1 MDSIDSAILI
11 HCAEDFRSLKPLFQT
26 IPKGT
31 VYRHAK
37 RLLQLGWLVREGRLY
52 QCTDAGRRQLLAAQ
66 RGQQWNRLEVVYPPM
81 KYLPTDVHR
90 ALVELALAAVIC
102 RQYETRSDRHPFF
115 VVAGGTLRWKSS
127 LGIFLCHALALDPG
141 RHIVECASEA
151 GKSLFV
157 RRDAAGTVVYKR
169 GLLDTPLIVLDEF
182 QTAAPPVRAA
192 LMPLLSGRLVV
203 PIENA
208 QLTVRCV
215 SLVLLNPGAQPTL
228 EQRLGLSAPLIR
240 RALVANLD
248 AVVMP
253 DMALTGETALVAAR
267 AQTPLTLSPP
277 AKDCQVFDRRMI
289 ELLRAILTPDAAERV
304 DLQMIVNLST
314 GMTAWL
320 PDPAE
325 AIAQVAHAVGILAQ
339 TMAWARPGWME
350 VLTDFSLNPQAR
362 PRTDLAGK
370 DPRAHVPAESEASP
384 SQIIAL
390 QIPKVRREPNLPDLT
405 LSDALRGR
413 LAWLAV
419 ETGRPVDEVL
429 NLLFEVYVKWQGQ
442 PETVATLWKIVE
454 LARVL
459 NRAHVEIDDLH
470 GYLAAEA
477 TLRKHLCRFEDIPE
491 ALRLIEC
498 LMALPQSW
506 SWTMAEAAIQG
517 VAFLIKAGIEA
528 PGVAKFLQRHQRFSE
543 LGFEEEEAEAVAEA
557 LVRAGAVG
565 RQRTRVL
572 NRLVALAGKII
583 NAAELEQERMRLE
596 HTVALLRGEQA
607 HLEASVQ
614 QLKNQ
619 QDMFQPHVGQSAHVA
634 SATWESEK

>member
-1 MDSIDSAILI
+1 M
-11 HCAEDFRSLKPLFQT
+11 
-26 IPKGT
+26 
-31 VYRHAK
+31 
-37 RLLQLGWLVREGRLY
+37 
-52 QCTDAGRRQLLAAQ
+52 
-66 RGQQWNRLEVVYPPM
+66 
-81 KYLPTDVHR
+81 HR
-90 ALVELALAAVIC
+90 ALFELGLAAVIC

-127 LGIFLCHALALDPG
+127 LGIFLCHALGLDPG
-141 RHIVECASEA
+141 RHVVECGSEA

-169 GLLDTPLIVLDEF
+169 ELLDTPMVVLDEF

-192 LMPLLSGRLVV
+192 LIPLLSGRLVV

-215 SLVLLNPGAQPTL
+215 PLVLLNPGTQPTL

-248 AVVMP
+248 GVAMP
-253 DMALTGETALVAAR
+253 DVVLTGERALVAAR
-267 AQTPLTLSPP
+267 AQTPLTLSAP
-277 AKDCQVFDRRMI
+277 AKDCQVFDRRII

-304 DLQMIVNLST
+304 DLQVIVNLST
-314 GMTAWL
+314 GMTSWL

-325 AIAQVAHAVGILAQ
+325 AIAQVAHAVGILAE
-339 TMAWARPGWME
+339 TMAWTRPGWME
-350 VLTDFSLNPQAR
+350 VFTDFSLDPQAR

-370 DPRAHVPAESEASP
+370 DPRAHVPAKSEASP
-384 SQIIAL
+384 SQTIAL

-429 NLLFEVYVKWQGQ
+429 NILFEVYVKWQGQ
-442 PETVATLWKIVE
+442 PETVSTLWKILA
-454 LARVL
+454 LARTL
-459 NRAHVEIDDLH
+459 KRAHVDIDDLH
-470 GYLAAEA
+470 GYLCAEA
-477 TLRKHLCRFEDIPE
+477 ALRKHLCRFEDIPE

-528 PGVAKFLQRHQRFSE
+528 PDVAKVLQRHQRLSE

-557 LVRAGAVG
+557 LVRAGAMG

-572 NRLVALAGKII
+572 NRLVALAGKMI
-583 NAAELEQERMRLE
+583 NAAELERERMRLE
-596 HTVALLRGEQA
+596 HTVTLLRAEQA
-607 HLEASVQ
+607 QLEASVQ

-619 QDMFQPHVGQSAHVA
+619 RDTFQPNAVQSE
-634 SATWESEK
+634 T